1 MDTKRRSYDIF
12 DIEKRVHAL
21 ELGGGSSP
29 SGGGSW
35 DYSDTEAVDTHQKWI
50 DGKSIM
56 CKVVTFADKVINGS
70 SSYTDVISGESISS
84 LNIDKAIDII
94 PFGHLSSGD
103 TTLYKTFTNYDS
115 TNKKIRV
122 IPMSGGTYNGVIIY
136 YTEKTVTKSTK
147 RSKK

>member
-1 MDTKRRSYDIF
+1 MISRNYDIYA
-12 DIEKRVHAL
+12 IEERVHNL
-21 ELGGGSSP
+21 EIGGSP
-29 SGGGSW
+29 TPGGGSW
-35 DYSDTEAVDTHQKWI
+35 DYSDTEPVDTHQKWI

-56 CKVVTFADKVINGS
+56 CKVVTFADKIINGS
-70 SSYTDVISGESISS
+70 SSYADLIGGEPISS
-84 LNIDKAIDII
+84 LNIDKVIDML

-122 IPMSGGTYNGVIIY
+122 IPMSGGTYNGIIIY
-136 YTEKTVTKSTK
+136 YTEKTLTKK